1 MLDTKKTKKTDDF
14 PNSMEFPRF
23 EVPSFVLPPVFRA
36 FAENQV
42 IQGKETL
49 ETLSSAVREAY
60 STGLNGFNEYSRK
73 IAEAGHQDADAVRDC
88 CRELIAAKSVP
99 EVMDVWTNRAPRHLS
114 AMSSRTGEL
123 WALYWKVAT
132 DTAKPI
138 AAGMS
143 HTFGRSNHA

>member
-1 MLDTKKTKKTDDF
+1 MLDTTKNDEL
-14 PNSMEFPRF
+14 PNSMGFLRF
-23 EVPSFVLPPVFRA
+23 DVASFVLPPPFRA

-42 IQGKETL
+42 IEGNETL
-49 ETLSSAVREAY
+49 KTLSSAVQEAY
-60 STGLNGFNEYSRK
+60 STGLNGINEYGQK
-73 IAEAGHQDADAVRDC
+73 IAEAGHHDAEAVCDC
-88 CRELIAAKSVP
+88 WRELISAKSVP
-99 EVMDVWTNRAPRHLS
+99 EMMDVWTTRAPRHLR

-143 HTFGRSNHA
+143 HTFGRNNHA